1 MNIEIGERDA
11 SDILD
16 IWNEML
22 RGELRKNSLWEG
34 NMKMNQKGEVELPSE
49 GWVTISAAPTI
60 SKDEEKQRRRRAT

>member
-34 NMKMNQKGEVELPSE
+34 NMKMN
-49 GWVTISAAPTI
+49 
-60 SKDEEKQRRRRAT
+60 